1 MHVDYYSGFIETAK
15 VSSTTSTDVVTH
27 LKSIFARHG
36 IPDISDNGPQ
46 YSSSL
51 FAKFSREYKFNH
63 ITSSPR
69 YPQANGEAERAVK
82 TIKAMLDKCSDP
94 YLGLLA
100 YRTTPLEN
108 GYSPAKLLMGQKIQ
122 STLPVINSLLMPNA
136 LPFESLMQKEEK
148 RRRKMKQNFY
158 QHHKANSSRPLQKGE
173 EVWLLDTSASGTIQ
187 AEVAPRSYLVHTDN
201 GDLRQN
207 RKHLVPMDLTR
218 TKVESPEIELPQVQQ
233 DLPEILPEE
242 AEVILRKGP
251 TK

>member
-1 MHVDYYSGFIETAK
+1 M
-15 VSSTTSTDVVTH
+15 VTH

-36 IPDISDNGPQ
+36 IPEVFISDNGPQ

-51 FAKFSREYKFNH
+51 FTKFSREYKFNH

-108 GYSPAKLLMGQKIQ
+108 GYSPAELLMGRKLQ
-122 STLPVINSLLMPNA
+122 STLPVIKSLLMPKA
-136 LPFESLMQKEEK
+136 PPFEPLMQKEENFK
-148 RRRKMKQNFY
+148 RRRKMKQYFD
-158 QHHKANSSRPLQKGE
+158 QHHKAKSSRPLQKGE
-173 EVWLLDTSASGTIQ
+173 EVCLPDTSASGTVQ

-201 GDLRQN
+201 GDIVNIWFQW
-207 RKHLVPMDLTR
+207 T
-218 TKVESPEIELPQVQQ
+218 
-233 DLPEILPEE
+233 
-242 AEVILRKGP
+242 
-251 TK
+251 